1 MSRRTTIMVD
11 DALLADAQAALGT
24 TGLKDTVDRALTEAV
39 RAQRRRELME
49 RLETGE
55 GFDRELLSDEVRR
68 WHWRGA

>member
-1 MSRRTTIMVD
+1 MVD
-11 DALLADAQAALGT
+11 DELLAQAQSALGT
-24 TGLKDTVDRALTEAV
+24 AGLKDTVDRALTEAV

-68 WHWRGA
+68 SHWRTV